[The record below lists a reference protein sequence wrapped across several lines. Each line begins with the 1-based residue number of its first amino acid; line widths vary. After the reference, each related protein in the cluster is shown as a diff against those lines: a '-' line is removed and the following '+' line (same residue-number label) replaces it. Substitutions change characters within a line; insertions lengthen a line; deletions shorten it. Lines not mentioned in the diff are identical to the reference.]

1 MCLKEW
7 ECHHHT
13 LSISG
18 EEVCQSAG
26 LRGTEKECHW
36 VKEKPARGYRPELSG
51 ETTAWGRT

>member
-1 MCLKEW
+1 MFERVGVPSS
-7 ECHHHT
+7 H
-13 LSISG
+13 SISG

-36 VKEKPARGYRPELSG
+36 VKEKPARGHRPELSG